1 MLRTFAFYQGA
12 CYIVNAVMWALY
24 MCWLAPSIE
33 KTPEL
38 HMRFIYHYH
47 KFILGLLRIITI
59 NIAIVKLS
67 YIVEFL
73 ILLIEWNLSVK
84 KDINEVYIFL
94 GFLAIGLFM

>member
-12 CYIVNAVMWALY
+12 CYIVNAVMWSLY
-24 MCWLAPSIE
+24 MCWLAPNIE

-47 KFILGLLRIITI
+47 KFILGLLRIMTI

-67 YIVEFL
+67 YIVESL
-73 ILLIEWNLSVK
+73 IMMIDWHVSVQKNIIE
-84 KDINEVYIFL
+84 IYIFL
-94 GFLAIGLFM
+94 GFLAIGLLM